1 MGNGE
6 KTPLGMI
13 IAVLAVIGLV
23 ISIITSIALDIELLG
38 FLF

>member
-13 IAVLAVIGLV
+13 IAVLAGIAVV
-23 ISIITSIALDIELLG
+23 ISIIVSIAADVELLS

>member
-6 KTPLGMI
+6 KNPLGSI